1 MSGRDT
7 QRSRAMWSA
16 DAVLGAAAQ
25 RRLPYAS
32 PDAVRRAQERR
43 IRRTVVYASRHVPY
57 YRETM
62 RRLSLTPG
70 DFRTV
75 GDLAQLPTIEREQ
88 LQRDPEYFLSERW
101 PPRQC
106 VTLESGGSTGEP
118 LRIFRDPPALFA
130 GAAQY
135 ERLRAVISR
144 LARRFRYSEASVY
157 PPDSSTA
164 TTVAAFRARTL
175 IPADLRLRRRTFSMF
190 QSPAELIPQLNGYR
204 ADVISSYGSY
214 LDALFAHIREH
225 RPPFVVPRVVV
236 YGADS
241 LSATTREWVS
251 NVLGVEV
258 LSSYG
263 AIEAP
268 HIGFECELH
277 RGYHLNVDLYPIRLV
292 DSDGRAVEGEGRG
305 EVVVSNLVNAGT
317 VLINYRLGDIV
328 SAVTKPCPCGRT
340 LPLCSYLGRS
350 KAAWLDLSD
359 GRMVHAQG
367 LKAVLRHEQQ
377 VWRYQIVQVAPQRF
391 LLRLVTSPD
400 CDRTAT
406 AARLRDRLCEQLPED
421 TAVDVEFLSDLPR
434 AHSGKIQPVIPL
446 ALSSERSHS

>member
-1 MSGRDT
+1 
-7 QRSRAMWSA
+7 
-16 DAVLGAAAQ
+16 
-25 RRLPYAS
+25 
-32 PDAVRRAQERR
+32 
-43 IRRTVVYASRHVPY
+43 
-57 YRETM
+57 M
-62 RRLSLTPG
+62 RRLNLTPA

-75 GDLAQLPTIEREQ
+75 RDLALLPIIEREQ
-88 LQRDPEYFLSERW
+88 LQRDPEYFVSERW
-101 PPRQC
+101 PPQQC
-106 VTLESGGSTGEP
+106 VMLESGGSTGEP

-144 LARRFRYSEASVY
+144 LARRLRYSEAAVY

-164 TTVAAFRARTL
+164 TTINALHARTL
-175 IPADLRLRRRTFSMF
+175 VPADFRLRRRAFSMF
-190 QSPAELIPQLNGYR
+190 QSPAELIAQLNGYG

-214 LDALFAHIREH
+214 FDALFAHIREH
-225 RPPFVVPRVVV
+225 RPPFAVPRVVV

-241 LSATTREWVS
+241 LSAPTREWVS

-292 DSDGRAVEGEGRG
+292 GPDGRAVEGEGRG
-305 EVVVSNLVNAGT
+305 EVVVSNLVNAST
-317 VLINYRLGDIV
+317 VLLNYRLGDIV
-328 SAVTKPCPCGRT
+328 NAVEEPCPCGRT
-340 LPLCSYLGRS
+340 LPLCSYLERS
-350 KAAWLDLSD
+350 TAAWLELGD
-359 GRMVHAQG
+359 GRTVHAQG

-377 VWRYQIVQVAPQRF
+377 LWRYQIVQVAAHRL
-391 LLRLVTSPD
+391 LLRLVPSPD

-406 AARLRDRLCEQLPED
+406 AARLRDRFREQLPED
-421 TAVDVEFLSDLPR
+421 TTVDVEFLTDLPR
-434 AHSGKIQPVIPL
+434 APSGKIQTVIPL
-446 ALSSERSHS
+446 PSSGRGSHS